1 MNRTFNNFYVV
12 ISKTSRIKIEM
23 GCGLEENGY
32 GGVEE
37 GDGVGLVGG
46 LVVGLGV

>member
-1 MNRTFNNFYVV
+1 
-12 ISKTSRIKIEM
+12 M
-23 GCGLEENGY
+23 GCGLEESGY

-37 GDGVGLVGG
+37 GDNVGWVGG